1 MPRRLA
7 AVAALGLLAAGCSLT
22 RPEEEPAYVKAT
34 AVESRV
40 DRIERQ
46 NTALLD
52 LQRQVEALQ
61 AEVRR
66 LRGELEEAQHE
77 AKSAKDQQRDLY
89 ADVDRR
95 LGALESH
102 ASAATA
108 PPATGTSG
116 VPGVPGVPGAAVPAA
131 APVGDRDAYQAA
143 LDRLKAKDYD
153 GAEKTLRDFATAY
166 PQSALKDNA
175 IYWLGE
181 TYYVEK
187 RYGDAIA
194 AFERVVREYPDSRKV
209 PDALLKIG
217 YAHYELKRYR
227 EAREALGRILQR
239 YADAAAAG
247 PARERLKLM
256 DAERH

>member
-7 AVAALGLLAAGCSLT
+7 ATAAFAFLAAGCSLT
-22 RPEEEPAYVKAT
+22 KPEEEPAYVKAT

-102 ASAATA
+102 AAAAPVAAAPGA
-108 PPATGTSG
+108 PP
-116 VPGVPGVPGAAVPAA
+116 VAA

-153 GAEKTLRDFATAY
+153 GAERTLKDFAATY

-187 RYGDAIA
+187 RYGDAIG

-247 PARERLKLM
+247 PARDRLKLM